1 MALAPPRRQQHSSAQ
16 NNILV
21 VNYVREARFCR
32 AFFAALAL
40 SSVQCSTL
48 STRFLSFHKVES
60 TVAMYLDPHSGPQ
73 FELSPYNGVK
83 MVF

>member
-32 AFFAALAL
+32 AFLLPWRWAQFSAQL
-40 SSVQCSTL
+40 SAPDSSR
-48 STRFLSFHKVES
+48 SIR
-60 TVAMYLDPHSGPQ
+60 
-73 FELSPYNGVK
+73 
-83 MVF
+83 